1 MANLMVQNV
10 KNSEKGIASKLE
22 DPRDAFEMI
31 RKRAFEMFERHGGS
45 PGQELD
51 DWFRAE
57 RDLFWV
63 PAAELAETDE
73 EVKITVSVP
82 GFDPKEIKV
91 TAQPGEVQVRGNHG
105 QSLEKKEKGVV
116 YSEFNEKDLFRR
128 FELPQ
133 TIDVDHISVNVEN
146 GILTV
151 KIPKK
156 IPQTIE
162 GKKTATAAS

>member
-1 MANLMVQNV
+1 MANLMVQKV
-10 KNSEKGIASKLE
+10 KKIEEGIVSTLE

-31 RKRAFEMFERHGGS
+31 QKRAFEMFEHHGGS
-45 PGQELD
+45 PGNELD
-51 DWFRAE
+51 DWFQAE

-63 PAAELAETDE
+63 PPAELAETDE
-73 EVKITVSVP
+73 EVKITVAVP

-105 QSLEKKEKGVV
+105 HSLEKKEKGVI

-133 TIDVDHISVNVEN
+133 TIDVDHVSANVEN

-151 KIPKK
+151 KVPKT

-162 GKKTATAAS
+162 SKKKATAA